1 MDKKSLRKEIGNG
14 ALIVI
19 AAILHALGLWIFVYP
34 ANFAA
39 MGVDG
44 ISAILY
50 KITGLNAGYYS
61 IVINGVLLVAAWF
74 VLRKRYVVYT
84 VAFILVSSITL
95 ILCEQIGVYQYGT
108 ATDNATRILA
118 ALFSGII
125 LGVRT
130 GIMLMIGG
138 CSGGADI
145 IAGMV
150 QAKKPHLKAEKVIS
164 VICYGIIALSPL
176 AYNRDLNSILF
187 AVIHA
192 FVFERAI
199 AWILKDQRNAV
210 KFEIVT
216 QNAEALKEEILLNLK
231 HGATV
236 VGCKGMFTDEQSN
249 IIISVVNQRQIP
261 EFLSIIKK
269 YPNTF
274 VYYTDVV
281 GISGNFRW
289 KRDDIAK

>member
-1 MDKKSLRKEIGNG
+1 MNG
-14 ALIVI
+14 IWIAV
-19 AAILHALGLWIFVYP
+19 AAIIHALGLWIFVYP
-34 ANFAA
+34 ADFAA

-61 IVINGVLLVAAWF
+61 IAINGVLLIAAWF
-74 VLRKRYVVYT
+74 ILRKRYVIYT
-84 VAFILVSSITL
+84 VAFILVSSVTL
-95 ILCEQIGVYQYGT
+95 IICEQIELYQYGNG
-108 ATDNATRILA
+108 ADNATRILA
-118 ALFSGII
+118 AVFSGII

-145 IAGMV
+145 IGGMV
-150 QAKKPHLKAEKVIS
+150 QAKKPHLKVEKVIS
-164 VICYGIIALSPL
+164 LICYGIIALSPL
-176 AYNRDLNSILF
+176 AYNKDLNSILF
-187 AVIHA
+187 AIIHA
-192 FVFERAI
+192 FVFERAV
-199 AWILKDQRNAV
+199 AWVLKDQRNAV

-216 QNAEALKEEILLNLK
+216 QNADELKEDILLNLK

-236 VGCKGMFTDEQSN
+236 LDCKGMFTDEQSN
-249 IIISVVNQRQIP
+249 MIVSVVNQRQIP

-281 GISGNFRW
+281 GVSGNFRW
-289 KRDDIAK
+289 KKDDIAK

>member
-1 MDKKSLRKEIGNG
+1 MDKKVLRKEIMNG
-14 ALIVI
+14 VWITVAAVI
-19 AAILHALGLWIFVYP
+19 HALGLWIFVYP
-34 ANFAA
+34 AAFAA

-44 ISAILY
+44 ISTMLY
-50 KITGLNAGYYS
+50 QITGINAGYYS
-61 IVINGVLLVAAWF
+61 ILINGALLVAAWF
-74 VLRKRYVVYT
+74 ILRKRYVVYT
-84 VAFILVSSITL
+84 VAFILLSSITL
-95 ILCEQIGVYQYGT
+95 IVCEGVDLYQYGNS
-108 ATDNATRILA
+108 TDNATRILA
-118 ALFSGII
+118 AVFSGII

-145 IAGMV
+145 VAGMV
-150 QAKKPHLKAEKVIS
+150 QTKRPHLKVEKVIS
-164 VICYGIIALSPL
+164 IICYAIIGFSYFL
-176 AYNRDLNSILF
+176 YEDLNSILF

-199 AWILKDQRNAV
+199 AWVLKDQRNAV

-216 QNAEALKEEILLNLK
+216 QNADDLKEDILLNLK

-236 VGCKGMFTDEQSN
+236 IGCKGMFTNEQSN
-249 IIISVVNQRQIP
+249 IIVSVVNQRQIP

-281 GISGNFRW
+281 GVSGNFRW
-289 KRDDIAK
+289 KKDDIAK